1 MMDKTSLIITGALL
15 GFIATE
21 GDRIILDDVGFPLLS
36 YILVFGIIFF
46 AIIEYLEDKIESE
59 LKFKDLKGGIK
70 KNE

>member
-46 AIIEYLEDKIESE
+46 AIIEYL
-59 LKFKDLKGGIK
+59 
-70 KNE
+70 